1 MPQRSITV
9 RVPATSANLG
19 SGFDCLGLALDLTA
33 DVTVTLSDTPVLA
46 PTDPMLR
53 MVVGAVHAVYVHTGQ
68 PRPAGLSARYEGDI
82 PIARGLG
89 VSAVLRAAGV
99 LAGNE
104 LLGRPLDEAR
114 LLALGS
120 ELEGHPDNV
129 TPALFGGLRVSLW
142 DGDRVL
148 HVGVPV
154 PAGLTAVLLVPDLDM
169 PTGESRRLLPQE
181 LGRQDCIFNVGRAAL
196 LVAAMAAGRLD
207 ALGPAVEDRLHQP
220 ARAKLF
226 PAMFDV
232 FAAARGAG
240 AHAAYLSGGG
250 SSICALCSGQEEA
263 VAAAMLEAA
272 SRSGV
277 TGRTMITRPREQGAA
292 IVAQE

>member
-1 MPQRSITV
+1 MTLRSVTV

-33 DVTVTLSDTPVLA
+33 DVTVTLSEDPALP

-53 MVVGAVHAVYVHTGQ
+53 LAVGAAQAVFVHVGQ
-68 PRPAGLSARYEGDI
+68 PRPAGLGARYQGDI

-89 VSAVLRAAGV
+89 VSAVLRAGGV
-99 LAGNE
+99 VAANE
-104 LLGRPLDEAR
+104 LLGRPLDPEQV
-114 LLALGS
+114 LALAA

-129 TPALFGGLRVSLW
+129 APALLGGLQVALW
-142 DGDRVL
+142 DGSRVV

-154 PAGLTAVLLVPDLDM
+154 PPELTAVLLVPDLDM

-181 LGRQDCIFNVGRAAL
+181 LDRRDCIFNVGRAAL

-207 ALGPAVEDRLHQP
+207 ALATAVEDRLHQP
-220 ARAKLF
+220 ARARLF

-232 FAAARGAG
+232 FAAARSAG

-250 SSICALCSGQEEA
+250 SSICALCSGGEEA
-263 VAAAMLEAA
+263 VAEAMLAA
-272 SRSGV
+272 ARRAGV
-277 TGRTMITRPREQGAA
+277 TGRTIITRPRPQGAA
-292 IVAQE
+292 VVAGE